1 MGQKIQ
7 VMKEQAMEMVVVM
20 EAVKKVVR
28 DLRAMVN

>member
-7 VMKEQAMEMVVVM
+7 VMREQAMEMVVVM

-28 DLRAMVN
+28 DLRAMVD

>member
-7 VMKEQAMEMVVVM
+7 VMREQAMEMVVVM

-28 DLRAMVN
+28 DLMAMVD

>member
-7 VMKEQAMEMVVVM
+7 VMREQAMEMVVVM

-28 DLRAMVN
+28 DLRAMVA

>member
-7 VMKEQAMEMVVVM
+7 VMREKAMEMVVVM

-28 DLRAMVN
+28 DLRAMVA

>member
-28 DLRAMVN
+28 DLMAMVA

>member
-7 VMKEQAMEMVVVM
+7 VMREQAMEMVVVM

-28 DLRAMVN
+28 DLRAMVP

>member
-7 VMKEQAMEMVVVM
+7 VMREQAMEMVVVM